1 MELKNIISETLNEI
15 EKMAK
20 TIDNGFNTAQKTP
33 SFFKT
38 PPHLQNT
45 PNPKN
50 ANAPLESK
58 NAAKIETQE
67 KITEEKEE
75 ELKEIITEEIVQ
87 EKITEEKEE
96 ELKEIIT
103 EEIVQEKITE
113 EKEEESKEIITEEI
127 TPKTPTQ
134 ETPTQV
140 LIPNERVFLKGLL
153 ERTLVLFKGMQALE
167 EKEVL
172 KRLDLVARFLQYQ
185 LSVLEKRLESLE
197 RENTE

>member
-20 TIDNGFNTAQKTP
+20 TIDDGFNTAQKTP

-38 PPHLQNT
+38 PPNLQNT

-50 ANAPLESK
+50 ANTPLEPK

-67 KITEEKEE
+67 KITEEN
-75 ELKEIITEEIVQ
+75 TEEN
-87 EKITEEKEE
+87 TEEKEE
-96 ELKEIIT
+96 ETPEII
-103 EEIVQEKITE
+103 I
-113 EKEEESKEIITEEI
+113 EEI
-127 TPKTPTQ
+127 TQ
-134 ETPTQV
+134 ENPTQV
-140 LIPNERVFLKGLL
+140 LIPNERVFLKSLL

-167 EKEVL
+167 EKEAM

>member
-20 TIDNGFNTAQKTP
+20 TIDDGFDTAQKTP

-50 ANAPLESK
+50 ANTPLESK

-67 KITEEKEE
+67 KITEENTEEKEE
-75 ELKEIITEEIVQ
+75 AKEIITEEIA
-87 EKITEEKEE
+87 
-96 ELKEIIT
+96 
-103 EEIVQEKITE
+103 
-113 EKEEESKEIITEEI
+113 
-127 TPKTPTQ
+127 Q

-140 LIPNERVFLKGLL
+140 LISSERVFLKNLL
-153 ERTLVLFKGMQALE
+153 ERTLVLFQGMQALE
-167 EKEVL
+167 EKDAL

-185 LSVLEKRLESLE
+185 LSALEKRLESLE

>member
-1 MELKNIISETLNEI
+1 MAGRMELKNIISETLSEI

-20 TIDNGFNTAQKTP
+20 TIDNGFNTVQKTP

-50 ANAPLESK
+50 ANAPLEPK

-75 ELKEIITEEIVQ
+75 ELKEIITEEITQ
-87 EKITEEKEE
+87 EN
-96 ELKEIIT
+96 
-103 EEIVQEKITE
+103 
-113 EKEEESKEIITEEI
+113 
-127 TPKTPTQ
+127 PTQ
-134 ETPTQV
+134 ETPTQA

-153 ERTLVLFKGMQALE
+153 ERTLVLFQGMHALE
-167 EKEVL
+167 EKEAL
-172 KRLDLVARFLQYQ
+172 KRLDLVVRFLQYQ

>member
-1 MELKNIISETLNEI
+1 MELKNIISETLSEI

-20 TIDNGFNTAQKTP
+20 TIDNGFNTVQKTP

-50 ANAPLESK
+50 ANTPLEPK

-75 ELKEIITEEIVQ
+75 EVP
-87 EKITEEKEE
+87 
-96 ELKEIIT
+96 
-103 EEIVQEKITE
+103 
-113 EKEEESKEIITEEI
+113 EIITEEI
-127 TPKTPTQ
+127 TQ
-134 ETPTQV
+134 ETPTQA
-140 LIPNERVFLKGLL
+140 LIPNERVFLKNLL
-153 ERTLVLFKGMQALE
+153 ERTLVLLKGMQALE
-167 EKEVL
+167 EKEAL
-172 KRLDLVARFLQYQ
+172 ERLDLVARFLQYQ

-197 RENTE
+197 RENTK

>member
-1 MELKNIISETLNEI
+1 MELKNIISETLSEI

-20 TIDNGFNTAQKTP
+20 TIDDGFNTAQKTP

-38 PPHLQNT
+38 PPNLQNT
-45 PNPKN
+45 P
-50 ANAPLESK
+50 LEPK

-75 ELKEIITEEIVQ
+75 EIPEIITEEIV
-87 EKITEEKEE
+87 
-96 ELKEIIT
+96 
-103 EEIVQEKITE
+103 
-113 EKEEESKEIITEEI
+113 
-127 TPKTPTQ
+127 Q

-140 LIPNERVFLKGLL
+140 LIPNERVFLKNLL

-167 EKEVL
+167 EKDAL

>member
-20 TIDNGFNTAQKTP
+20 TIDNGFDVAQKTP

-38 PPHLQNT
+38 PPYLQNT
-45 PNPKN
+45 LDPQN
-50 ANAPLESK
+50 ANVPLEPK

-67 KITEEKEE
+67 KITEEN
-75 ELKEIITEEIVQ
+75 
-87 EKITEEKEE
+87 TEEKEE
-96 ELKEIIT
+96 EAKG
-103 EEIVQEKITE
+103 
-113 EKEEESKEIITEEI
+113 IITEEI
-127 TPKTPTQ
+127 TPKNPMQ
-134 ETPTQV
+134 AP
-140 LIPNERVFLKGLL
+140 ISNERVFLKNLL
-153 ERTLVLFKGMQALE
+153 ERTLVLFQGMQALE
-167 EKEVL
+167 EKEAL

>member
-20 TIDNGFNTAQKTP
+20 TIDDGFNTAQKTP

-50 ANAPLESK
+50 ANAPLEPK

-67 KITEEKEE
+67 KITEENTK
-75 ELKEIITEEIVQ
+75 
-87 EKITEEKEE
+87 
-96 ELKEIIT
+96 
-103 EEIVQEKITE
+103 

-127 TPKTPTQ
+127 TQENPTQ
-134 ETPTQV
+134 ENPKQAPI
-140 LIPNERVFLKGLL
+140 LNERVFLKGLL

-167 EKEVL
+167 EKEAM
-172 KRLDLVARFLQYQ
+172 KRLDLVERFLQYQ
-185 LSVLEKRLESLE
+185 LSALEKRLESLE

>member
-20 TIDNGFNTAQKTP
+20 TIDDGFDRAQKTP

-50 ANAPLESK
+50 ANAPLEPK

-75 ELKEIITEEIVQ
+75 EIPKIITEEIAQ
-87 EKITEEKEE
+87 EN
-96 ELKEIIT
+96 
-103 EEIVQEKITE
+103 
-113 EKEEESKEIITEEI
+113 
-127 TPKTPTQ
+127 PTQ
-134 ETPTQV
+134 A
-140 LIPNERVFLKGLL
+140 LIPDERVFLKGLL

-167 EKEVL
+167 EKEAL
-172 KRLDLVARFLQYQ
+172 KRLDLVVRFLQYQ
-185 LSVLEKRLESLE
+185 LSALEKRLESLE

>member
-1 MELKNIISETLNEI
+1 MAGRMELKNIISETLSEI

-20 TIDNGFNTAQKTP
+20 TIDDGLDRAQKTP

-75 ELKEIITEEIVQ
+75 E
-87 EKITEEKEE
+87 
-96 ELKEIIT
+96 
-103 EEIVQEKITE
+103 
-113 EKEEESKEIITEEI
+113 SKEIITEEI
-127 TPKTPTQ
+127 TQ

-140 LIPNERVFLKGLL
+140 LIPNERVFLKNLL
-153 ERTLVLFKGMQALE
+153 ERTLVLLKGMQALE
-167 EKEVL
+167 EKEAL

-185 LSVLEKRLESLE
+185 LSALEKRLESLE

>member
-20 TIDNGFNTAQKTP
+20 TIDDGFDRVQKTP

-38 PPHLQNT
+38 TPHLQNT

-50 ANAPLESK
+50 ANAPLEPK

-75 ELKEIITEEIVQ
+75 APEIITEEIAQ
-87 EKITEEKEE
+87 EN
-96 ELKEIIT
+96 
-103 EEIVQEKITE
+103 
-113 EKEEESKEIITEEI
+113 
-127 TPKTPTQ
+127 PTQ
-134 ETPTQV
+134 A

-167 EKEVL
+167 EKEAL
-172 KRLDLVARFLQYQ
+172 KRLDLVVRFLQYQ
-185 LSVLEKRLESLE
+185 LSALEKRLESLE

>member
-20 TIDNGFNTAQKTP
+20 TIDNNFDAAQKTP

-38 PPHLQNT
+38 PPYLQNA
-45 PNPKN
+45 KN
-50 ANAPLESK
+50 AETPPMSNTEPK

-75 ELKEIITEEIVQ
+75 EVP
-87 EKITEEKEE
+87 
-96 ELKEIIT
+96 
-103 EEIVQEKITE
+103 
-113 EKEEESKEIITEEI
+113 EIITEEI
-127 TPKTPTQ
+127 TQ
-134 ETPTQV
+134 ENPTQV
-140 LIPNERVFLKGLL
+140 LISNERVFLKNLL
-153 ERTLVLFKGMQALE
+153 ERTLVLLKGMQALE
-167 EKEVL
+167 EKEAM
-172 KRLDLVARFLQYQ
+172 KRLDLVVRFLQYQ

>member
-20 TIDNGFNTAQKTP
+20 TIDDGFDTAQKTP

-45 PNPKN
+45 PKN

-75 ELKEIITEEIVQ
+75 EMPEIITEEIA
-87 EKITEEKEE
+87 
-96 ELKEIIT
+96 
-103 EEIVQEKITE
+103 
-113 EKEEESKEIITEEI
+113 
-127 TPKTPTQ
+127 Q
-134 ETPTQV
+134 ETPTQA

-167 EKEVL
+167 EKEAM

>member
-1 MELKNIISETLNEI
+1 MELKNIISETLSEI

-50 ANAPLESK
+50 ANAPLEPK
-58 NAAKIETQE
+58 NATKIETQE

-75 ELKEIITEEIVQ
+75 ELKEIII
-87 EKITEEKEE
+87 
-96 ELKEIIT
+96 
-103 EEIVQEKITE
+103 
-113 EKEEESKEIITEEI
+113 EEI
-127 TPKTPTQ
+127 TPKN
-134 ETPTQV
+134 PTQV

-167 EKEVL
+167 EKEAL

-185 LSVLEKRLESLE
+185 LSALEKRLESLE
-197 RENTE
+197 REDTE

>member
-1 MELKNIISETLNEI
+1 MAGRMELKNIISETLNEI

-50 ANAPLESK
+50 ANAPLEPK

-75 ELKEIITEEIVQ
+75 ELKEIITE
-87 EKITEEKEE
+87 
-96 ELKEIIT
+96 
-103 EEIVQEKITE
+103 
-113 EKEEESKEIITEEI
+113 
-127 TPKTPTQ
+127 TPTQ
-134 ETPTQV
+134 ETPTQA

-153 ERTLVLFKGMQALE
+153 ERTLVLFKGMHALE
-167 EKEVL
+167 KKEAL
-172 KRLDLVARFLQYQ
+172 KRLDLVERFLQYQ
-185 LSVLEKRLESLE
+185 LSTLEKRLESLE

>member
-1 MELKNIISETLNEI
+1 MELKNIISETLSEI

-20 TIDNGFNTAQKTP
+20 TIDDGFDTVQKTP

-50 ANAPLESK
+50 ANAPLEPK
-58 NAAKIETQE
+58 NASKIETQE

-75 ELKEIITEEIVQ
+75 ELKEIITEEI
-87 EKITEEKEE
+87 
-96 ELKEIIT
+96 
-103 EEIVQEKITE
+103 
-113 EKEEESKEIITEEI
+113 
-127 TPKTPTQ
+127 TPKTPTQETPTQETPTQ

-167 EKEVL
+167 EKEAL

>member
-50 ANAPLESK
+50 ANAPLEPK

-75 ELKEIITEEIVQ
+75 ELKEIITEEITQ
-87 EKITEEKEE
+87 E
-96 ELKEIIT
+96 
-103 EEIVQEKITE
+103 
-113 EKEEESKEIITEEI
+113 
-127 TPKTPTQ
+127 TPTQ

-140 LIPNERVFLKGLL
+140 PIPNERVFLKGLL

-167 EKEVL
+167 EKEAL
-172 KRLDLVARFLQYQ
+172 KRLDLVVRFLQYQ
-185 LSVLEKRLESLE
+185 LSALEKRLESLE

>member
-1 MELKNIISETLNEI
+1 MAGRMELKNIISETLNEI

-20 TIDNGFNTAQKTP
+20 TIDDGFDTAQKTP

-38 PPHLQNT
+38 PPHLQNA
-45 PNPKN
+45 KN
-50 ANAPLESK
+50 AETPPMSNTEPK

-75 ELKEIITEEIVQ
+75 AQ
-87 EKITEEKEE
+87 
-96 ELKEIIT
+96 
-103 EEIVQEKITE
+103 
-113 EKEEESKEIITEEI
+113 EIITEEI
-127 TPKTPTQ
+127 TQ
-134 ETPTQV
+134 ENPTQV
-140 LIPNERVFLKGLL
+140 LIPNERVFLKNLL
-153 ERTLVLFKGMQALE
+153 ERTLVLLKGMQALE
-167 EKEVL
+167 EKDVL

>member
-20 TIDNGFNTAQKTP
+20 TIDDGFNTAQKTP

-50 ANAPLESK
+50 ANTPLEPK

-75 ELKEIITEEIVQ
+75 ELKEIITEEI
-87 EKITEEKEE
+87 
-96 ELKEIIT
+96 
-103 EEIVQEKITE
+103 
-113 EKEEESKEIITEEI
+113 

-134 ETPTQV
+134 A

-167 EKEVL
+167 EKEAL

-185 LSVLEKRLESLE
+185 LSALEERLESLE

>member
-20 TIDNGFNTAQKTP
+20 TIDDGFNTVQKTP

-50 ANAPLESK
+50 SNAPLEPK

-75 ELKEIITEEIVQ
+75 ELKEIITEEI
-87 EKITEEKEE
+87 
-96 ELKEIIT
+96 
-103 EEIVQEKITE
+103 
-113 EKEEESKEIITEEI
+113 

-134 ETPTQV
+134 ETPTQA

-167 EKEVL
+167 EKEAL

-185 LSVLEKRLESLE
+185 LSALEKRLESLE

>member
-20 TIDNGFNTAQKTP
+20 TIDDGFNTAQKTP

-38 PPHLQNT
+38 PSHLQNT

-50 ANAPLESK
+50 ANAPLEPK

-75 ELKEIITEEIVQ
+75 ELKEIITEEITQ
-87 EKITEEKEE
+87 E
-96 ELKEIIT
+96 
-103 EEIVQEKITE
+103 
-113 EKEEESKEIITEEI
+113 
-127 TPKTPTQ
+127 TPTQ
-134 ETPTQV
+134 ETPTQA
-140 LIPNERVFLKGLL
+140 LIPNERVFLKNLL

-167 EKEVL
+167 EKEAL
-172 KRLDLVARFLQYQ
+172 KRLDLVVRFLQYQ
-185 LSVLEKRLESLE
+185 LSTLEKRLESLE

>member
-1 MELKNIISETLNEI
+1 MAGRMELKNIISETLNEI

-20 TIDNGFNTAQKTP
+20 TIDDGFNTAQKTP

-50 ANAPLESK
+50 ANAPLEPK

-75 ELKEIITEEIVQ
+75 ELKEIITE
-87 EKITEEKEE
+87 KIT
-96 ELKEIIT
+96 
-103 EEIVQEKITE
+103 QEN
-113 EKEEESKEIITEEI
+113 
-127 TPKTPTQ
+127 PTQ
-134 ETPTQV
+134 ETPTQA

-167 EKEVL
+167 EKEAL

-185 LSVLEKRLESLE
+185 LSALEKRLESLE

>member
-1 MELKNIISETLNEI
+1 MAGRMELKNIISETLNEI

-20 TIDNGFNTAQKTP
+20 TIDDGFNTVQKTP

-45 PNPKN
+45 PKN

-75 ELKEIITEEIVQ
+75 EVPEIIIEEIAQ
-87 EKITEEKEE
+87 EN
-96 ELKEIIT
+96 
-103 EEIVQEKITE
+103 
-113 EKEEESKEIITEEI
+113 
-127 TPKTPTQ
+127 PTQ
-134 ETPTQV
+134 AP
-140 LIPNERVFLKGLL
+140 ISNERVFLKGLL
-153 ERTLVLFKGMQALE
+153 ERTLVLLKGMQALE
-167 EKEVL
+167 EKEAL
-172 KRLDLVARFLQYQ
+172 KRLDLVVRFLQYQ

>member
-20 TIDNGFNTAQKTP
+20 TIDDGFNTAQRTP

-38 PPHLQNT
+38 PPHLQN
-45 PNPKN
+45 
-50 ANAPLESK
+50 AK

-67 KITEEKEE
+67 KITEENTEEKEE
-75 ELKEIITEEIVQ
+75 VPEIITEEI
-87 EKITEEKEE
+87 
-96 ELKEIIT
+96 
-103 EEIVQEKITE
+103 
-113 EKEEESKEIITEEI
+113 
-127 TPKTPTQ
+127 TQ

-140 LIPNERVFLKGLL
+140 LISNERVFLKGLL

-167 EKEVL
+167 EKDAL

>member
-20 TIDNGFNTAQKTP
+20 TIDDGFNTAQKTP

-45 PNPKN
+45 PNLKN
-50 ANAPLESK
+50 ANAPLEPK

-75 ELKEIITEEIVQ
+75 AKEIIAEEIAQ
-87 EKITEEKEE
+87 E
-96 ELKEIIT
+96 
-103 EEIVQEKITE
+103 
-113 EKEEESKEIITEEI
+113 
-127 TPKTPTQ
+127 TPTQ
-134 ETPTQV
+134 ETPTQETPTQETPTQAP
-140 LIPNERVFLKGLL
+140 IPNEQVFLKGLL

-167 EKEVL
+167 EKEAL

-185 LSVLEKRLESLE
+185 LSALEKRLESLE

>member
-1 MELKNIISETLNEI
+1 MELKNIISETLSEI

-20 TIDNGFNTAQKTP
+20 TIDGGFNVAQKTP

-50 ANAPLESK
+50 ANTPLEPK

-75 ELKEIITEEIVQ
+75 ELKEIITEEI
-87 EKITEEKEE
+87 
-96 ELKEIIT
+96 
-103 EEIVQEKITE
+103 
-113 EKEEESKEIITEEI
+113 
-127 TPKTPTQ
+127 TQ
-134 ETPTQV
+134 ENPTQV

-167 EKEVL
+167 EKEAL

-185 LSVLEKRLESLE
+185 LSALEKRLESLE

>member
-20 TIDNGFNTAQKTP
+20 TIDDGFNTVQKTP

-50 ANAPLESK
+50 ANTPLEPK
-58 NAAKIETQE
+58 NASKIETQE

-75 ELKEIITEEIVQ
+75 ELKEIITEEI
-87 EKITEEKEE
+87 
-96 ELKEIIT
+96 
-103 EEIVQEKITE
+103 
-113 EKEEESKEIITEEI
+113 
-127 TPKTPTQ
+127 TQ

-140 LIPNERVFLKGLL
+140 LIPNERVFLKNLL
-153 ERTLVLFKGMQALE
+153 ERTLVLLKGMQALE
-167 EKEVL
+167 EKEAM

>member
-20 TIDNGFNTAQKTP
+20 TIDNNFDAVQKTP

-38 PPHLQNT
+38 PPNLQNT

-50 ANAPLESK
+50 ANTPLESK

-67 KITEEKEE
+67 KIAEEKEE
-75 ELKEIITEEIVQ
+75 EVP
-87 EKITEEKEE
+87 
-96 ELKEIIT
+96 
-103 EEIVQEKITE
+103 
-113 EKEEESKEIITEEI
+113 EIITEEI
-127 TPKTPTQ
+127 TPKN
-134 ETPTQV
+134 PTQV
-140 LIPNERVFLKGLL
+140 LIPNERVFLKNLL
-153 ERTLVLFKGMQALE
+153 ERTLVLFQGMQALE
-167 EKEVL
+167 EKEAM

>member
-1 MELKNIISETLNEI
+1 MAGRMELKNIISETLNEI

-20 TIDNGFNTAQKTP
+20 TIDDGFNTAQKTP

-50 ANAPLESK
+50 ANTPLEPK

-67 KITEEKEE
+67 KITEENTEEKEE
-75 ELKEIITEEIVQ
+75 EVPEIITEEIA
-87 EKITEEKEE
+87 
-96 ELKEIIT
+96 
-103 EEIVQEKITE
+103 
-113 EKEEESKEIITEEI
+113 
-127 TPKTPTQ
+127 Q

-153 ERTLVLFKGMQALE
+153 ERTLVLFKGIQALE
-167 EKEVL
+167 EKEAM

-185 LSVLEKRLESLE
+185 LSALEKRLESLE

>member
-20 TIDNGFNTAQKTP
+20 TIDDGFNTAQKTP

-38 PPHLQNT
+38 PPNLQNT

-50 ANAPLESK
+50 ANTPLEPK

-67 KITEEKEE
+67 KITEENTEEKEE
-75 ELKEIITEEIVQ
+75 EAKEIITEEIA
-87 EKITEEKEE
+87 
-96 ELKEIIT
+96 
-103 EEIVQEKITE
+103 
-113 EKEEESKEIITEEI
+113 
-127 TPKTPTQ
+127 Q
-134 ETPTQV
+134 ETPTQA
-140 LIPNERVFLKGLL
+140 LIPNERVFLKNLL

-167 EKEVL
+167 EKEAM

>member
-1 MELKNIISETLNEI
+1 MELKNIISETLSEI

-20 TIDNGFNTAQKTP
+20 TIDDGFNTAQKTP

-45 PNPKN
+45 PNLKN
-50 ANAPLESK
+50 ANAPLEPK

-75 ELKEIITEEIVQ
+75 E
-87 EKITEEKEE
+87 
-96 ELKEIIT
+96 
-103 EEIVQEKITE
+103 
-113 EKEEESKEIITEEI
+113 SKEIITEGI
-127 TPKTPTQ
+127 TQENPTQ

-140 LIPNERVFLKGLL
+140 LIPNERVFLKNLL

-167 EKEVL
+167 AKEAL

-197 RENTE
+197 QENTE